1 MGGLREPRW
10 IIVVSCA
17 PDGMIWKMPSEVRL
31 RLEPESETEK
41 HVSLGD
47 DGDTEL

>member
-1 MGGLREPRW
+1 
-10 IIVVSCA
+10 
-17 PDGMIWKMPSEVRL
+17 MIWKMPSEVRL